1 MRKLWIAIAIGLALL
16 LCGGGIVVGRHIAQ
30 KSVPSKARITSNVES
45 SGELGVYWDKECTD
59 PVKEV
64 DFGKVKA
71 GETSDAVQVYVKY
84 KGESYIPAVKVSD
97 NFLYGDVL
105 VKWQTGKISSKK
117 SRTGPHALGIALR
130 VDKSAPEGSYEF
142 ATRFY
147 GRPLEVEERG
157 GKLNS
162 GEVSY

>member
-97 NFLYGDVL
+97 NFLYGDVF

-117 SRTGPHALGIALR
+117 SRTGPHTLGIALKA
-130 VDKSAPEGSYEF
+130 DKSAPEGSYEF
-142 ATRFY
+142 TTRFY
-147 GRPLEVEERG
+147 GKPVLVGTQTGTFEIG
-157 GKLNS
+157 D
-162 GEVSY
+162 